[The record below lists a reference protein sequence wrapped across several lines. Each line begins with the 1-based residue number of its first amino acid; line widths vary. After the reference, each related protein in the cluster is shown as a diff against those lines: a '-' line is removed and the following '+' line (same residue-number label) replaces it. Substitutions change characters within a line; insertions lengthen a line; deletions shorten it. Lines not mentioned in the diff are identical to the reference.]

1 MEDKKPKSGRGQDAG
16 LGGLRAPAKGDSAP
30 SGVPLEN
37 EGMTFIEPPKPPAKP
52 PAKPPT
58 KPPTKLP
65 AEPGGTV
72 VNANLTLDGSNPT
85 QAASGG
91 RSYSGMYREVVL
103 QSGDI
108 LGGRYEILELL
119 GEGGMGAV
127 YKAQDREVD
136 RFIALKLIRPE
147 LASNP
152 AILARFKQELLTAH
166 QVTHKNVIRIY
177 DIAEAD
183 GVKFITMEFVE
194 GHDLRRFLLD
204 DGRLP
209 PEKAVEI
216 VRQICL
222 ALDAA
227 HSAGI
232 IHRDLKP
239 QNVMLDKQ
247 GRILVMDFG
256 LARQVE
262 SEGMTQTG
270 ALLGTIEY
278 MSPEQAM
285 GKPLDQ
291 RSDLFALGLI
301 FYELLTGKMPYKA
314 ETAMASLLKR
324 NQDRAIPATEIDATI
339 PKGLSDIVAKCLER
353 DLTLRYQSANEILAD
368 LDAWEGKRP
377 INASIVIP
385 PPKQPFPW
393 KWVAPGALAVILAAG
408 GVAFKDKIF
417 KNTPAG
423 PTTTATVPQLALAIL
438 PFHNATT
445 DTSLDWLG
453 TDLADTL
460 STDVGQSAHM
470 HTVSPNRIH
479 QIFTDLRIA
488 PNADIDPDALRNIV
502 EQSNADTVV
511 YGKYAK
517 FGNQIQIDATLHD
530 IKGNRQQALKIVV
543 SSEQEIPAKID
554 ELAELIRKNLALSS
568 DVVKELKAS
577 SFQPSSKSV
586 EALKAYNQSM
596 QLVRDGKNLEAVK
609 LLESAIQND
618 PQFALAYSKLAET
631 DSTLGYDADAERY
644 SRKAMDLSQQL
655 PAAEKYLIEANHAR
669 IIKDNKKAIEAYEN
683 LAKIMPDN
691 SDVEYALGSLYSEK
705 GDYDKAR
712 TQFSKILLSDP
723 KNIKALWQMG
733 VVEIMKDNPQ
743 AALEPLNKGLSMAIQ
758 VDNQEQKALIMLS
771 MGISYRLM
779 NKPEEAL
786 RNYEQSIAINEKIGQ
801 KRGVAAAIDEMA
813 QVQMTMGKSDMA
825 LASYERALKLRRE
838 IGAKKEVGNTLL
850 DVGSLYQARGQYD
863 KALQNYKE
871 SLQIQRDT
879 GDENYQAL
887 SLTAIGTLYLAKGD
901 TDNAL
906 TYLQQALQL
915 REKLNVQ
922 GDIAD
927 TVAALGE
934 VYSTTG
940 KYDEALTFF
949 IRALDLWRKAGDKH
963 GAAVESH
970 QIGLVFRYQGRLGAA
985 LGAMQDAVKG
995 SRETGN
1001 QGLEMVQFLTD
1012 LADTMALAGRGDESG
1027 KLLEEAQAMA
1037 RDLKNQTV
1045 HAEVLNAQGDVQFY
1059 RGDLNAAKS
1068 LYDQALR
1075 SASKGAD
1082 HDEVLIS
1089 KLNLASVAI
1098 AKGQPASTIPAL
1110 RDIMQQADSLNLK
1123 HLSVESSL
1131 AMAEAMIST
1140 KDYKQARE
1148 ELDRTLGRSEKLGAR
1163 LETAR
1168 IHYLLGRI
1176 MQLTGSGSEAAGQ
1189 YQQAVSL
1196 LNQIKGE
1203 PGAEKV
1209 LQRPDLKIV
1218 YDDSTRGSQHAKS

>member
-37 EGMTFIEPPKPPAKP
+37 DGMTFIEPPKKPATKP

-58 KPPTKLP
+58 KPPAKLP
-65 AEPGGTV
+65 ADPTGTV
-72 VNANLTLDGSNPT
+72 VNANLTLDGSDSV
-85 QAASGG
+85 QGSSGG

-103 QSGDI
+103 QPGDI

-339 PKGLSDIVAKCLER
+339 PKGLSDIVGKCLER

-417 KNTPAG
+417 KSTPAG
-423 PTTTATVPQLALAIL
+423 SAATVPQLALAIL

-453 TDLADTL
+453 TSLADML
-460 STDVGQSAHM
+460 NTDVGQSAHM
-470 HTVSPNRIH
+470 RTVSPDRLH
-479 QIFTDLRIA
+479 QIFIDLRIPA
-488 PNADIDPDALRNIV
+488 NAALDQDTLRHVV

-511 YGKYAK
+511 YGQYAK
-517 FGNQIQIDATLHD
+517 FGNQIRIDATLDD
-530 IKGNRQQALKIVV
+530 IKGNRRRPMKIEVA
-543 SSEQEIPAKID
+543 SEQEIPAKID
-554 ELAELIRKNLALSS
+554 ELAELIRKNLAVSP
-568 DVVKELKAS
+568 DVLKELKAS

-586 EALKAYNQSM
+586 PALRDYNQAV
-596 QLVRDGKNLEAVK
+596 QLLRDGKNLEAVK
-609 LLESAIQND
+609 LFQAAIKDD
-618 PQFALAYSKLAET
+618 PQFALAYSHLAET
-631 DSTLGYDADAERY
+631 DLALGYDTDAENY
-644 SRKAMDLSQQL
+644 SRKALELSQQL
-655 PAAEKYLIEANHAR
+655 PRAEKYLIEANHAR
-669 IIKDNKKAIEAYEN
+669 TMKDNKKAIEAYEN
-683 LAKIMPDN
+683 LAKTFPDN
-691 SDVEYALGSLYSEK
+691 SDVEYALGSLYVDN

-712 TQFSKILLSDP
+712 TQFSKILQSDP

-733 VVEIMKDNPQ
+733 GVEIMKDNPQ
-743 AALEPLNKGLSMAIQ
+743 AALDPLNKGLSLAIQ
-758 VDNQEQKALIMLS
+758 VDNQEQKALLLQA
-771 MGISYRLM
+771 MGISYRQM

-786 RNYEQSIAINEKIGQ
+786 RNYQESLAIQRRIGQ
-801 KRGVAAAIDEMA
+801 KRGEAASLNEMA
-813 QVQMTMGKSDMA
+813 HVYLLLGKPDAALQSYNAAMQV
-825 LASYERALKLRRE
+825 RRE
-838 IGAKKEVGNTLL
+838 IGAKKEIGDTLMDLGNFYV
-850 DVGSLYQARGQYD
+850 DRGQYD
-863 KALQNYKE
+863 QALKMLKE
-871 SLQIQRDT
+871 SLQIQRDS
-879 GDENYQAL
+879 GDEAYQAECL
-887 SLTAIGTLYLAKGD
+887 NNIGSVYLTRGQYD
-901 TDNAL
+901 DAL
-906 TYLQQALQL
+906 TYFQQALQL
-915 REKLNVQ
+915 REKLKVP
-922 GDIAD
+922 GEIVE
-927 TVAALGE
+927 TVYNLANTAAKMGQ
-934 VYSTTG
+934 
-940 KYDEALTFF
+940 YDQALSQYL
-949 IRALDLWRKAGDKH
+949 RALDLYRSAGDKR
-963 GAAVESH
+963 GAAIDLYGMGSLF
-970 QIGLVFRYQGRLGAA
+970 GYQGRYGAA
-985 LGAMQDAVKG
+985 LNSKEEALKTFRELQDRSSWMAEILSGYGGALV
-995 SRETGN
+995 E
-1001 QGLEMVQFLTD
+1001 
-1012 LADTMALAGRGDESG
+1012 AGRGDEAQ
-1027 KLLEEAQAMA
+1027 KTLEEALSLA
-1037 RDLKNQTV
+1037 RELKSQPVIAQT
-1045 HAEVLNAQGDVQFY
+1045 LNFQGDGAFF
-1059 RGDLNAAKS
+1059 RGDLKSARTLYGQALEAVSHTTDRDNVLTSKISLAKVAIQEGHSAAAIGSLKS
-1068 LYDQALR
+1068 LAQ
-1075 SASKGAD
+1075 
-1082 HDEVLIS
+1082 E
-1089 KLNLASVAI
+1089 
-1098 AKGQPASTIPAL
+1098 
-1110 RDIMQQADSLNLK
+1110 ADSLGLK
-1123 HLSVESSL
+1123 YLSAQCSTYRG
-1131 AMAEAMIST
+1131 EALLGS
-1140 KDYKQARE
+1140 KDYAHAQQ
-1148 ELDRTLGRSEKLGAR
+1148 ELQTALGKAEKLGLRELLAKDQ
-1163 LETAR
+1163 
-1168 IHYLLGRI
+1168 YLLATALR
-1176 MQLTGSGSEAAGQ
+1176 LTGNGTEASGHYREALRWLEEIRKEAGSDKVMQ
-1189 YQQAVSL
+1189 RTDLNSVYAESARWSQA
-1196 LNQIKGE
+1196 G
-1203 PGAEKV
+1203 
-1209 LQRPDLKIV
+1209 
-1218 YDDSTRGSQHAKS
+1218 KS